1 MPYTLVKMLL
11 WIVVAIG
18 LGIVTGWLLRNV
30 TARRQIAR
38 ARNQRGDNAEHG
50 EVERL
55 RGRITTLE
63 STIAER
69 DRRIAGLEAEASG
82 SAADSEPA
90 SPEASAGPAEALI
103 GAPVDPELARAETV
117 LGTPVSIDD
126 LRLIVGIGP
135 TVEELCHG
143 IGIRTWADL
152 AATEVSLLQTMLN
165 DAGARSKTNDP
176 TTWPRQAELLAARDW
191 ESFAALRG
199 DLTASSDASTS

>member
-1 MPYTLVKMLL
+1 MPYTLAKMLL
-11 WIVVAIG
+11 WIVLAVG
-18 LGIVTGWLLRNV
+18 LGIITGWLLRNV

-38 ARNQRGDNAEHG
+38 VRGQRSDNG

-69 DRRIAGLEAEASG
+69 DRRIADLEAESPAPEPE
-82 SAADSEPA
+82 AVTSEPPRA
-90 SPEASAGPAEALI
+90 SDTLI
-103 GAPVDPELARAETV
+103 GAPVDPDVERAEAV
-117 LGTPVSIDD
+117 LGTPVAIDD
-126 LRLIVGIGP
+126 LKVIVGIGP

-176 TTWPRQAELLAARDW
+176 TMWPRQAELLAARDW
-191 ESFAALRG
+191 ESFAALR
-199 DLTASSDASTS
+199 DELTAPSDASTS

>member
-1 MPYTLVKMLL
+1 MPYTLAKMLL
-11 WIVVAIG
+11 WIVLAVG
-18 LGIVTGWLLRNV
+18 LGIITGWMLRNV

-38 ARNQRGDNAEHG
+38 VRGQRGDNG

-69 DRRIAGLEAEASG
+69 DRRIADLEA
-82 SAADSEPA
+82 DSPA
-90 SPEASAGPAEALI
+90 PEPEAVTPEPPPAVDTLI
-103 GAPVDPELARAETV
+103 GAPVDPEVERAEAV
-117 LGTPVSIDD
+117 LGTPVAIDD
-126 LRLIVGIGP
+126 LKVIVGIGP

-176 TTWPRQAELLAARDW
+176 TMWPRQAELLAARDW
-191 ESFAALRG
+191 ESFAALR
-199 DLTASSDASTS
+199 DELTAPSDASTS

>member
-1 MPYTLVKMLL
+1 MPYTLAKMLL
-11 WIVVAIG
+11 WIVLAVG
-18 LGIVTGWLLRNV
+18 LGIITGWLLRNV

-38 ARNQRGDNAEHG
+38 ARSQRGDNG

-69 DRRIAGLEAEASG
+69 DRRIADLESDVAPPADAEP
-82 SAADSEPA
+82 EPA
-90 SPEASAGPAEALI
+90 PETAGDVLI
-103 GAPVDPELARAETV
+103 GAPADPETEQAEAV
-117 LGTPVSIDD
+117 LGTPVTIDD
-126 LRLIVGIGP
+126 LKVIVGIGP

-152 AATEVSLLQTMLN
+152 ASTEVSLLQTMLN

-176 TTWPRQAELLAARDW
+176 TMWPRQAELLAARDW
-191 ESFAALRG
+191 ASFAALR
-199 DLTASSDASTS
+199 DELTAPSDASTS

>member
-1 MPYTLVKMLL
+1 MPYTLAKMLL
-11 WIVVAIG
+11 WIVLAVG
-18 LGIVTGWLLRNV
+18 LGIITGWLLRNV

-38 ARNQRGDNAEHG
+38 VRGQRGDNG

-69 DRRIAGLEAEASG
+69 DRRIADLEAESPAPEPEAVTPEPPR
-82 SAADSEPA
+82 AADT
-90 SPEASAGPAEALI
+90 LI
-103 GAPVDPELARAETV
+103 GAPVDPELERAEAV
-117 LGTPVSIDD
+117 LGTPVTIDD
-126 LRLIVGIGP
+126 LKVIVGIGP

-176 TTWPRQAELLAARDW
+176 TMWPRQAELLAARDW
-191 ESFAALRG
+191 ESFAALR
-199 DLTASSDASTS
+199 DELTAPSDASTS

>member
-1 MPYTLVKMLL
+1 MPYTLAKMLL
-11 WIVVAIG
+11 WIVLAVG
-18 LGIVTGWLLRNV
+18 LGVITGWLLRNV

-38 ARNQRGDNAEHG
+38 ARSQRSDNG

-63 STIAER
+63 SAIAER
-69 DRRIAGLEAEASG
+69 DRRIVDLEAG
-82 SAADSEPA
+82 TSEPVA
-90 SPEASAGPAEALI
+90 EPEPERAPPEAPAPGDTLI
-103 GAPVDPELARAETV
+103 GAPVDPAVARAEAV
-117 LGTPVSIDD
+117 LGIPVTIDD
-126 LRLIVGIGP
+126 LKVIVGIGP

-176 TTWPRQAELLAARDW
+176 TMWPRQAELLASHDW
-191 ESFAALRG
+191 ESFAALR
-199 DLTASSDASTS
+199 DELTAPSDASTS

>member
-1 MPYTLVKMLL
+1 MPYTLAKMFL
-11 WIVVAIG
+11 WIVLAVG
-18 LGIVTGWLLRNV
+18 LGIITGWLLRNV

-38 ARNQRGDNAEHG
+38 ARTQRGDNG

-69 DRRIAGLEAEASG
+69 DRRIADLEADVPR
-82 SAADSEPA
+82 AAVEPEPTP
-90 SPEASAGPAEALI
+90 PEAPAEGMI
-103 GAPVDPELARAETV
+103 GAPVDAEIERAEAM
-117 LGTPVSIDD
+117 LGTPVAIDD
-126 LRLIVGIGP
+126 LKLIVGIGP

-176 TTWPRQAELLAARDW
+176 TMWPRQAELLAARDW
-191 ESFAALRG
+191 ESFATLR
-199 DLTASSDASTS
+199 DELTTPSDASTS

>member
-1 MPYTLVKMLL
+1 MPYTLAKMLL
-11 WIVVAIG
+11 WIVLAVG
-18 LGIVTGWLLRNV
+18 LGVITGWLLRNV

-38 ARNQRGDNAEHG
+38 ARSQRGDNG

-63 STIAER
+63 SAIAER
-69 DRRIAGLEAEASG
+69 DRRIADLEA
-82 SAADSEPA
+82 D
-90 SPEASAGPAEALI
+90 ASAPAPDLEPQPVPEIEAAGDMLI
-103 GAPVDPELARAETV
+103 GAPVDPEVARAEAV
-117 LGTPVSIDD
+117 LGTPVTFDD
-126 LRLIVGIGP
+126 LKVIVGIGP

-176 TTWPRQAELLAARDW
+176 TMWPRQAELLAAHDW
-191 ESFAALRG
+191 EAFAALR
-199 DLTASSDASTS
+199 DELAAPSDASTS

>member
-1 MPYTLVKMLL
+1 MPYTLAKMFL
-11 WIVVAIG
+11 WIVLAVG
-18 LGIVTGWLLRNV
+18 LGIITGWLLRNV

-38 ARNQRGDNAEHG
+38 VRTQRGDNG

-69 DRRIAGLEAEASG
+69 DRRIADLEADVA
-82 SAADSEPA
+82 EPTA
-90 SPEASAGPAEALI
+90 EPEPTPQPDARTEGLI
-103 GAPVDPELARAETV
+103 GAPVEPEVERAEAI
-117 LGTPVSIDD
+117 LGTPVAIDD
-126 LRLIVGIGP
+126 LKLIVGIGP
-135 TVEELCHG
+135 TVEELCLG

-176 TTWPRQAELLAARDW
+176 TMWPRQAELLAARDW
-191 ESFAALRG
+191 ESFAALR
-199 DLTASSDASTS
+199 DELTTPSDAPTS

>member
-1 MPYTLVKMLL
+1 MPYTLAKMLL
-11 WIVVAIG
+11 WIVLAVG
-18 LGIVTGWLLRNV
+18 LGIITGWLLRNV

-38 ARNQRGDNAEHG
+38 ARSQRGDNG

-69 DRRIAGLEAEASG
+69 DRRIADLESDVAPPADADPEPAPET
-82 SAADSEPA
+82 AADV
-90 SPEASAGPAEALI
+90 LI
-103 GAPVDPELARAETV
+103 GAPADPETEQAEAV
-117 LGTPVSIDD
+117 LGTPVTIDD
-126 LRLIVGIGP
+126 LKVIVGIGP

-152 AATEVSLLQTMLN
+152 ASTEVSLLQTMLN

-176 TTWPRQAELLAARDW
+176 TMWPRQAELLAARDW
-191 ESFAALRG
+191 ASFAALR
-199 DLTASSDASTS
+199 DELTAPSDASTS